1 MKFCK
6 PCRGTKEEQGRTS
19 TFDYVPL
26 SDIKSLHGE
35 RFLEQ
40 WKVFAT
46 KAQPVLVDGQEVYYF
61 ADYKHIAYATD
72 MFLNGV

>member
-6 PCRGTKEEQGRTS
+6 PTRGTKEEHGRS
-19 TFDYVPL
+19 VTFDYVTL
-26 SDIKSLHGE
+26 SDIKSHHGE
-35 RFLEQ
+35 QFLQQ
-40 WKVFAT
+40 WKALAT
-46 KAQPVLVDGQEVYYF
+46 KVQPVLVDDQEVYYS

>member
-6 PCRGTKEEQGRTS
+6 PCRGNKEEQGRNT
-19 TFDYVPL
+19 TFDYVTL
-26 SDIKSLHGE
+26 SDIKSHHGE
-35 RFLEQ
+35 QFLKQ
-40 WKVFAT
+40 WKALASKVH
-46 KAQPVLVDGQEVYYF
+46 PVHVDGQEVYYF